1 MELDCVVPTLD
12 DDLHLDEVVDGSKQ
26 LKQMRTTVDLLE
38 QTIQQW
44 ELELDHYR
52 TTGSTSLDTTV
63 GTSMIVPN
71 KPIQRHSRM
80 DSTFSDSSIS
90 TDSSNRNNDHA
101 TTSGSS
107 HYEDEDDDLL
117 VLSKGK
123 EWQMTLVNGQWR
135 IETHINTLSDLD
147 HLNQRHHHPFLYR
160 MPSPFQGIHVDTPII
175 IDACD
180 ERSIFPVTAKLARD
194 YLMRPGK
201 ATLLIDKSQLFPP
214 PPRLLE
220 NPAYVI
226 SKLVGIYFEH
236 YNESLAVLYEPTFM
250 IHYQHLANP
259 LDCPVTMAIC
269 SMVCCGHDEHL
280 FAAATNDDVLF
291 ASQVNRRA
299 MGEYFYRH
307 CRSILEQIFD
317 DPGRRLETVM
327 VINLLKR
334 FLMNTLR
341 IAEMRKL
348 EMIGYLICLDLKSS
362 PAADD
367 SVEHE
372 LYIRQYVYSVWCRVT
387 LDFFMDSIS
396 WQADLDF
403 VAMSMLPGESDTTW
417 RFLDVQ
423 NRFFK
428 IFLHPAIG
436 NVFRRVQNTMLGDKV
451 ELTMEMILQFD
462 RVMKQWWQ
470 DLPLELRLCDDP
482 YDFNTVMAMIYQ
494 TQDDVKLTILLFF
507 LDVVGCFH
515 SCLIKI
521 ETRAQDAL
529 TVDSDIMALIQEK
542 SIKASLDFSEILV
555 LIVNRIDTNVA
566 YTQCK

>member
-1 MELDCVVPTLD
+1 VVPTLND
-12 DDLHLDEVVDGSKQ
+12 DNRLDEVVDGSKQ

-38 QTIQQW
+38 ETIQQW

-52 TTGSTSLDTTV
+52 TTGSASPDTAV
-63 GTSMIVPN
+63 GTSMIVSE
-71 KPIQRHSRM
+71 KPMQRHSRVG
-80 DSTFSDSSIS
+80 STLSDTNSIS
-90 TDSSNRNNDHA
+90 SSSSSTSTNDDYL

-107 HYEDEDDDLL
+107 HNEGEGDDLL

-123 EWQMTLVNGQWR
+123 EWQVTLANGQWR
-135 IETHINTLSDLD
+135 IDTHINTLSDLD
-147 HLNQRHHHPFLYR
+147 QLNQRHHQPFLYR
-160 MPSPFQGIHVDTPII
+160 MPSPFQGVQVNTPII

-180 ERSIFPVTAKLARD
+180 ERSLFPVTAKLARE

-201 ATLLIDKSQLFPP
+201 PTLLIGNGQLFPP
-214 PPRLLE
+214 PRRLLD
-220 NPAYVI
+220 NPTYVI
-226 SKLVGIYFEH
+226 DKLVRMYFAH
-236 YNESLAVLYEPTFM
+236 YNESLAVLYEPRYM
-250 IHYQHLANP
+250 AHYQQLANP
-259 LDCPVTMAIC
+259 LDCPVTMALC
-269 SMVCCGHDEHL
+269 SMVCCGHDDHL
-280 FAAATNDDVLF
+280 FAAATDGDELF
-291 ASQVNRRA
+291 ACQVNRRA
-299 MGEYFYRH
+299 MGEFFYRH
-307 CRSILEQIFD
+307 SRAILEHIFD
-317 DPGRRLETVM
+317 DPERRLETVM
-327 VINLLKR
+327 AINLLKR

-341 IAEMRKL
+341 ISEMRKL
-348 EMIGYLICLDLKSS
+348 EMIGYLICLDLISS
-362 PAADD
+362 PVDD
-367 SVEHE
+367 SVERE
-372 LYIRQYVYSVWCRVT
+372 LGVRHYVYSVWCRVT

-396 WQADLDF
+396 WKSDMDF
-403 VAMSMLPGESDTTW
+403 VAMGKLPGESDSTW

-423 NRFFK
+423 NRFFQ
-428 IFLHPAIG
+428 IFIHPSIG

-470 DLPLELRLCDDP
+470 DLPSELRLCDDP
-482 YDFNTVMAMIYQ
+482 YDFNTVMAMVYQ

-507 LDVVGCFH
+507 LDLVGCFH

-529 TVDSDIMALIQEK
+529 TIDHDIMALIQEK